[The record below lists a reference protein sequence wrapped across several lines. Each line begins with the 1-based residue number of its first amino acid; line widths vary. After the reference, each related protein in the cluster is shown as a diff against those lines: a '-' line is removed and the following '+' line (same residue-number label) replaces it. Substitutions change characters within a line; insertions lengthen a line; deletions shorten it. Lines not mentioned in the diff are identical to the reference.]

1 MQAHSGG
8 GEYMDAAAQRGV
20 RYEAPRLTAIGSV
33 KDVTLGE
40 GIWGS
45 DDTFVF
51 HWGPFNVTIPY
62 GNLS

>member
-1 MQAHSGG
+1 MEASAQGG
-8 GEYMDAAAQRGV
+8 VQ
-20 RYEAPRLTAIGSV
+20 YEPPHLTAVGSV
-33 KDVTLGE
+33 KDLTLGE

-51 HWGPFNVTIPY
+51 HWGPFNVEVPY

>member
-1 MQAHSGG
+1 
-8 GEYMDAAAQRGV
+8 MDAAAQGGV